1 MAIRSRTLN
10 LFTLAAI
17 ASCLM
22 AGAMTR
28 VIAQTTTLGTRSSLS
43 QANPPIA
50 SNAEASWSHYD
61 RAAEYP
67 SVRSLPVQYITTSTG
82 EKLSVRVSVPAN
94 SKGEPASGKFPV
106 ILTQTAYRNDVG
118 HILGSIVRGD
128 TTLMIGG
135 QDDYMIRRGYINV
148 NVDALGTG
156 MSTGEAQL
164 IGELEQQAYAETV
177 QWVQQQ
183 PWFKGRMGL
192 AGTSYLAITS
202 LLTAVQQHPSVK
214 AVFASVPMGDAYRSV
229 VGPGGLMNAQFLS
242 IWLPLTHGLS
252 VGALNAVEQL
262 LQPQL
267 ASTIK
272 LANQQH
278 LNAIESWY
286 LPTVKDGLAG
296 KAGMATDD
304 GMFWSVRS
312 PLESA
317 HQLKVPTFLVG
328 GANDIFQRDV
338 PLLYEQVKRKVD
350 AKLLVLPGTHIGSL
364 LKLLAGSEG
373 VPKGR
378 FLLLQWFDHYLKGM
392 DTGADTMPNVTQY
405 VQGYGT
411 DAEPRF
417 ARATDW
423 PHPKMTAQRMYFR
436 NGNSL
441 STQAPSSVE
450 ATAYVLEPR
459 GAEVLVENRDDSLKV
474 DLTIYDGSKCSGSY
488 RQWTM
493 GLKGLLP
500 WSCYVSNNQVDTA
513 QKAAIYETPT
523 LTADLYLNGPIQ
535 ADVWIT
541 TTHTDAALAVRVAS
555 VSPNGV
561 ATPISTGL
569 MSARYRAVDKGRSR
583 FVNGVMLQ
591 PWHPFTVAST
601 QAVVPG
607 QPMLVPVEIFP
618 NAALIRAGHKL
629 RVVISASNQ
638 VQGVWPLP
646 NQANANGNT
655 TVILNSAEH
664 PSSIVLPVVPSSS
677 LN

>member
-10 LFTLAAI
+10 LFTLAAV

-183 PWFKGRMGL
+183 PWFNGRMGL

-202 LLTAVQQHPSVK
+202 LLTAAQQHPSVK

-304 GMFWSVRS
+304 GVFWSVRS

-423 PHPKMTAQRMYFR
+423 PHPQMTAQRMYFR

-441 STQAPSSVE
+441 STQAPSSME
-450 ATAYVLEPR
+450 ATASVLEPR

-474 DLTIYDGSKCSGSY
+474 DLTIHDGSKCSSSY

-500 WSCYVSNNQVDTA
+500 WSCYASNNQVDTA

-541 TTHTDAALAVRVAS
+541 TTHTDAALAVRLAS
-555 VSPNGV
+555 VSPSGV

-583 FVNGVMLQ
+583 YVNGVMLQ

-638 VQGVWPLP
+638 VQGVWPRP

-664 PSSIVLPVVPSSS
+664 PSSIVLPVVPRSS